1 MHFNFIVIG
10 FALAAVALDKLSIF
24 DDDTAD
30 YVNVP
35 TYQTNT
41 EFAQNPAQIA
51 ESTATGEM
59 KRKVSYPVEPISPR
73 HSIDEYDAMMTPS
86 ATPHA
91 SLNVKQ
97 VVLGGMV
104 VPADY

>member
-1 MHFNFIVIG
+1 MPVNLIIIG
-10 FALAAVALDKLSIF
+10 FALAVLALDKLSIF

-35 TYQTNT
+35 TNQ
-41 EFAQNPAQIA
+41 PSA
-51 ESTATGEM
+51 ELVEKYEEPTVTKVNA
-59 KRKVSYPVEPISPR
+59 RVSYPVAPVSPR
-73 HSIDEYDAMMTPS
+73 HSIDEYDAMMTPN